1 MLFPTYQYMNMKM
14 NTQLQASMETPEL
27 NPAFKVVIAY
37 ETGDAGLNARD
48 RWKRLAAELRAE
60 FDAWNTDLLVHPQ
73 LCQRAA
79 TSASEAD
86 MIVIATHETES
97 LPVHVK
103 DWIESWLPQKRRA
116 PTALVAVLRD
126 EDKTL
131 AHPPPVYE
139 YLSQVAA
146 RGSLDFFC
154 NADQWRMQD
163 FQKARET
170 KPYGVEDELEHSFHR
185 ESVGRDWG
193 IND

>member
-1 MLFPTYQYMNMKM
+1 MLFPTYQYMNM
-14 NTQLQASMETPEL
+14 NTKTLLQASMETPEI

-37 ETGDAGLNARD
+37 ETGDAGMNARD
-48 RWKRLAAELRAE
+48 RWERLAAELRAE

-79 TSASEAD
+79 ASASEAD
-86 MIVIATHETES
+86 MIIIETRERES

-103 DWIESWLPQKRRA
+103 DWIESWLPQKRRG
-116 PTALVAVLRD
+116 PTALVALLPD

-139 YLSQVAA
+139 YLSQVSA
-146 RGSLDFFC
+146 RGGLDFFC
-154 NADQWRMQD
+154 NAGEWRVPD
-163 FQKARET
+163 FQNARET
-170 KPYGVEDELEHSFHR
+170 EPYGAEDELVQSLSD
-185 ESVGRDWG
+185 SVGRNWG